1 MASVR
6 NEAEDVYKAARQAYS
21 LQSPRGL
28 FRSRD
33 LFRRSTQLDASF
45 GKPRALLAYTLVQ
58 SWLQGWSGEEAV
70 IEAGDLAKEAVR
82 LAPDDPTTIAQLGFY
97 CLNKRH
103 FTAALDCYRRTTA
116 LPGASDE
123 SKVDHAEAEIYAGNI
138 QAGVDIIRN
147 VMKSRSDVLDWHRW
161 DLAWGLYLKGR
172 EDDDATEQALA
183 ELDRMKLK
191 PEDPDYL
198 VDCLLL
204 RAVVETKLGQS
215 KQAGAHIELF
225 LQRRNDWTLWREQR
239 SVKFKQLVDELYWL
253 DGCRAAGLPE

>member
-1 MASVR
+1 MAAVKGDSVD
-6 NEAEDVYKAARQAYS
+6 AYKAARQAYS

-33 LFRRSTQLDASF
+33 LFRNAVALDASF

-58 SWLQGWSGEEAV
+58 SWLQGWSSEEAM

-103 FTAALDCYRRTTA
+103 FTAALDCYRRATA

-138 QAGVDIIRN
+138 QAGIDIIRN
-147 VMKSRSDVLDWHRW
+147 VMKGRPDVPDWHRW
-161 DLAWGLYLKGR
+161 DLAWGLYLMGR
-172 EDDDATEQALA
+172 EDGGATKEALA
-183 ELDRMKLK
+183 ELDRMKLM

-204 RAVVETKLGQS
+204 RAVVETRLSLAKP
-215 KQAGAHIELF
+215 ADAHMALF
-225 LQRRNDWTLWREQR
+225 LQRRSDWTLWREQR
-239 SVKFKQLVDELYWL
+239 SVKFKRPADELYWL
-253 DGCRAAGLPE
+253 DGCRAAGLPG

>member
-1 MASVR
+1 MAAVKD
-6 NEAEDVYKAARQAYS
+6 EAVDVYKAARQAYS

-33 LFRRSTQLDASF
+33 LFRRSSELDGSF

-58 SWLQGWSGEEAV
+58 SWLQGWTGEEAMV
-70 IEAGDLAKEAVR
+70 EAGDLAKEAVR
-82 LAPDDPTTIAQLGFY
+82 LAPDDPTTNAQLGFY
-97 CLNKRH
+97 WLNKRH
-103 FTAALDCYRRTTA
+103 FAAALDYYRRATA

-138 QAGVDIIRN
+138 QIGIDIIRD
-147 VMKSRSDVLDWHRW
+147 VMKSRPDVPDWHRW
-161 DLAWGLYLKGR
+161 DLAWGLYLNGR
-172 EDDDATEQALA
+172 EDRGATKEALA
-183 ELDRMKLK
+183 ELDRMQLK

-204 RAVVETKLGQS
+204 RAVVEIKLDQA

-239 SVKFKQLVDELYWL
+239 SVKFKRPVDEMYWL
-253 DGCRAAGLPE
+253 DGCKAARLPG